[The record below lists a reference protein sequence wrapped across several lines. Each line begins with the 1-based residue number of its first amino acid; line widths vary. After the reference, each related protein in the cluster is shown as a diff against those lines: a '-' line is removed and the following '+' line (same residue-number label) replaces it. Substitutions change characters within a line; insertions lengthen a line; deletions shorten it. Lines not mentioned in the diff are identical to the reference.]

1 VSSRV
6 AARVAYAMLF
16 AAIGASFPYLPVYYR
31 SVGLSLG
38 EIGLLGSLA
47 AAVGLLGAPLWG
59 TLADRYPTSR
69 LVLPTAASLAALA
82 ALGLALAR
90 QPVAIGAAVVAMSAG
105 QAGIAPMLDARA
117 LDTVRDDHDRYGGLR
132 VWGSIGFVVAVW
144 GTGFLVERA
153 GIASLFTVYVPLL
166 VITALVAF
174 LLRGASGAIAPL
186 PRLSGI
192 GLVLGEPRLRGFLLA
207 AFAVWSA
214 SMAINA
220 FLSIHLVDIGAPGEL
235 VGFAWA
241 LGAIFEVPIM
251 WAYPALTARF
261 GAGRL
266 LVAGAAAFTLRA
278 LALPLLTDPVLVAL
292 TMLLHGAGFGL
303 LLVGGVTYVSR
314 RAPPGTAATAQGVLT
329 AVVFSLPMIVGPGLG
344 GIAAGAWGLPVMFA
358 ISAGIGLAAAILMRV
373 AVAEPA
379 GAGEGQDGAR

>member
-1 VSSRV
+1 MSSRV

-69 LVLPTAASLAALA
+69 LILPTAASLAAFA

-90 QPVAIGAAVVAMSAG
+90 QPVAIAAAVVAMSAA
-105 QAGIAPMLDARA
+105 QAGVAPMLDARA
-117 LDTVRDDHDRYGGLR
+117 LDTVRGDHDRYGGLR

-144 GTGFLVERA
+144 VTGFLVERA

-166 VITALVAF
+166 VITALVAI
-174 LLRGASGAIAPL
+174 LLRGASRAVAPL

-192 GLVLGEPRLRGFLLA
+192 GLVLREPGLRGFLLA

-220 FLSIHLVDIGAPGEL
+220 FLSIHLLDIGAPGEL
-235 VGFAWA
+235 IGSAWA
-241 LGAIFEVPIM
+241 LGAIVEVPIM
-251 WAYPALTARF
+251 WAYPALAARF
-261 GAGRL
+261 GANRL
-266 LVAGAAAFTLRA
+266 LVAGAAAWMLRA
-278 LALPLLTDPVLVAL
+278 LALPLLTDPVPVAL

-329 AVVFSLPMIVGPGLG
+329 AVVFSMPMIVGPGLAG
-344 GIAAGAWGLPVMFA
+344 LAAGAWGLRVMF
-358 ISAGIGLAAAILMRV
+358 GIAAAVGVVAVLLMAV
-373 AVAEPA
+373 AVAGPDER
-379 GAGEGQDGAR
+379 D